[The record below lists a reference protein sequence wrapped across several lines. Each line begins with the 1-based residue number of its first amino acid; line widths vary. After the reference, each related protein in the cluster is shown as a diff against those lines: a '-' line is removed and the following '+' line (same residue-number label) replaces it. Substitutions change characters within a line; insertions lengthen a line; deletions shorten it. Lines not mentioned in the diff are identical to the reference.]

1 MRQAICVFCSSS
13 DKVDSRYFDLA
24 REMGSEIGKR
34 GYTLVYG
41 GAGIGLMGSVA
52 RAAKE
57 QDAEVIGVLPEH
69 MNARG
74 ITFDGADHII
84 LTRDMRER
92 KTVMEAKSD
101 ALIALPGGFGTL
113 EETLEILTLKQLHA
127 HNKPVVIVN
136 AHGFYQLLLDLFEQL
151 YEKSFARPELRE
163 SYHVVSD
170 APEALDYIEA
180 YQPKKMLEKWF

>member
-1 MRQAICVFCSSS
+1 MKRAICVFCSSS
-13 DKVDSRYFDLA
+13 DRVDSRYFEMA
-24 REMGSEIGKR
+24 REIGTEIGKR

-57 QDAEVIGVLPEH
+57 QDAEVIGVLPEN

-74 ITFDGADHII
+74 ITFDGADRII

-113 EETLEILTLKQLHA
+113 EETLETLTLKQLHA

-136 AHGFYQLLLDLFEQL
+136 VHDFYQPLLDLFEQL
-151 YEKSFARPELRE
+151 YEQSFARPELRD

-170 APEALDYIEA
+170 ASGALDYVEA
-180 YQPKKMLEKWF
+180 YQPGKTPEKWF

>member
-1 MRQAICVFCSSS
+1 MRRVICVFCSSS
-13 DKVDSRYFDLA
+13 DRVDSRYFELA

-57 QDAEVIGVLPEH
+57 QGAEVLGVLPED

-74 ITFDGADHII
+74 IAFDGVDRII
-84 LTRDMRER
+84 LTRDLRER
-92 KTVMEAKSD
+92 KAVMEAKSD
-101 ALIALPGGFGTL
+101 ALITLPGGFGTL

-136 AHGFYQLLLDLFEQL
+136 AHGFYQPLLDLFEQL
-151 YEKSFARPELRE
+151 YEQSFARPELRD
-163 SYHVVSD
+163 SYHVVSG
-170 APEALDYIEA
+170 ASEALDYVEG
-180 YQPKKMLEKWF
+180 YQPRKMLEKWF